1 MYCIRE
7 AQSIAHATALHNMPG
22 AATPNEVTDGVT
34 LKSAWLTASM
44 LHQRKPLENRSC
56 EWKRGWYAVHTGV
69 SKDAPFEAWAEQHV
83 RDSCDCDADVAL
95 VAADVNDGLVPK
107 GFIAGLCH
115 VSHCLPLESCAH
127 SKWALGP
134 VCMVIDQT
142 LFLRTPVKHVGQL
155 GTWPINDVAR
165 CAIQQQVGGCAI
177 RFNPAVAAAFPPD
190 QASLLHMREKRRVAK
205 RKARGEVRGKGGE
218 QSKLRFGSR

>member
-1 MYCIRE
+1 M
-7 AQSIAHATALHNMPG
+7 
-22 AATPNEVTDGVT
+22 EVTQGFT
-34 LKSAWLTASM
+34 LKSRWLTSAV
-44 LHQRKPLENRSC
+44 LHGRKLFENRSC

-69 SKDAPFEAWAEQHV
+69 SDDAAFEAWAEQHV
-83 RDSCDCDADVAL
+83 RASCDDDADVAL

-107 GFIAGLCH
+107 GFITGMCH
-115 VSHCLPLESCAH
+115 VSHCLPLESCAG

-155 GTWPINDVAR
+155 GTWPISDVAR

-177 RFNPAVAAAFPPD
+177 RCNAAGAAKFPPD
-190 QASLLHMREKRRVAK
+190 QPSLVYMREQRRFAK
-205 RKARGEVRGKGGE
+205 RKARNEARDEANGEGGK
-218 QSKLRFGSR
+218 QAKLSFGSR